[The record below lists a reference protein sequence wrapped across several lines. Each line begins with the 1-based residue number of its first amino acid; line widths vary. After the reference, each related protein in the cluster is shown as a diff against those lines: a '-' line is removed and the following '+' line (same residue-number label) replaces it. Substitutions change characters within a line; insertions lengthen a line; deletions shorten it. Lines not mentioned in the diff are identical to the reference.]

1 MSVFDCRKHVA
12 RKFADVKGKPGEVA
26 RVTAESIFV
35 NAQGGMIEILKLKP
49 QGGKKMGAAEFAQA
63 QGWPQN

>member
-1 MSVFDCRKHVA
+1 V
-12 RKFADVKGKPGEVA
+12 
-26 RVTAESIFV
+26 FV

-63 QGWPQN
+63 QGWPQS